1 MGGKGRAGFL
11 GGGGGAPSP
20 PPASLIS
27 DKLTTGNGGFS
38 GGISPQPPPTLLLQ
52 PCLAGRGGGRSSPDD
67 ELSVD
72 ATLFCDGDEQTPP
85 RPSPLYEGRTTVDD
99 LLTSDLSGRLAVN
112 CCVNSMTIVGEDVD
126 SDDVSWLTVSDDD
139 EASSE

>member
-1 MGGKGRAGFL
+1 MGGNGRAGFL
-11 GGGGGAPSP
+11 GGGGGAPPFSP
-20 PPASLIS
+20 PSLIS

-38 GGISPQPPPTLLLQ
+38 GGTSAQPPTLVAH

-72 ATLFCDGDEQTPP
+72 ATLFCDGEEQTPP
-85 RPSPLYEGRTTVDD
+85 RLSPLYDGRLTVDD
-99 LLTSDLSGRLAVN
+99 RLASDLSGRLAVN
-112 CCVNSMTIVGEDVD
+112 CCVNSMTTVGEDVD
-126 SDDVSWLTVSDDD
+126 SDNASWPTVSDDD